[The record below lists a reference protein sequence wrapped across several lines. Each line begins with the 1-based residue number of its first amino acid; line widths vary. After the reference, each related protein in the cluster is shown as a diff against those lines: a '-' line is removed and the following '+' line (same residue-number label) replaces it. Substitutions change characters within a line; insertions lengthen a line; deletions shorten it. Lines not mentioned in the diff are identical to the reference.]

1 MLNGRNVFSEI
12 PKRSEESAPIARIA
26 RIAKNRR
33 NCLRL
38 HWLSQIGKL
47 SLLALF
53 GNRGSLGNF
62 LRDMDPSPASRDRDF
77 RKEQHLSPLP
87 SIH

>member
-1 MLNGRNVFSEI
+1 MGETFFLKF
-12 PKRSEESAPIARIA
+12 RSEARNHCRLPEFA

-33 NCLRL
+33 NCCD
-38 HWLSQIGKL
+38 LSGSQLGEL

-77 RKEQHLSPLP
+77 RKEQHLSMLP
-87 SIH
+87 GIH